1 MHVGSAALFA
11 LAWIGLL
18 FLVAGWADRRAQ
30 GFSRHLLP
38 ERQRRQR
45 QFAYTMALGVF
56 CSSWTIYGAVGSAA
70 RTGWDYLPI
79 YGAPILVLLLAPGL
93 LRRLSRAVAEEQAVT
108 ISDFIAARFGH
119 DPVVA
124 RLVTLIALAGT
135 VPYMALQLRSMG
147 IAFSI
152 VTGQAVAVPTMVA
165 GAALLAL
172 FAMLFGARRF
182 ELTGRSEGLIYAV
195 GLESLMKI
203 CAMLLVGALAVAMV
217 MHAPPERVAAGWS
230 QLAARFTMHTLS
242 ADTLAIA
249 LISAFAMLALPR
261 QFYMALAEAH
271 DIEDLPQARF
281 GFAFYLT
288 LMALSVFPIV
298 LAGLTVLSPAM
309 QSDYFVLWLPQVS
322 GHRVIMAVE
331 LLGGISAA
339 AAMVITDSTALAT
352 MVSND
357 LVFPTVVRA
366 ALVEGGAPPAGAL
379 GRRMLLVRRAAILA
393 LVASALTWA
402 LLVNPEDSLASIGL
416 VAFAAMAQFTPH
428 LIMAATGRRR
438 DPLAARVSLALGF
451 AFWFYTLAL
460 PPVLPPAW
468 HTWLAQGPAD
478 PERLLGIGHTSVLVH
493 GVVWSLGV
501 NIAAY
506 LLVAARKARGAPLP
520 AAMRWQTQISDLGQL
535 RDLVASFVGQDKA
548 AAEFPEAQRGA
559 PIDNRAAQRARALIG
574 AVVGTSAARAL
585 VASALAGGRMT
596 LAQVTRLLD
605 ERGHALGF
613 SRQVLTATF
622 ENIEAGI
629 SVVDADLNL
638 VAWNSRYE
646 ALFNYPPGMVYVGMP
661 VVDLM
666 RYNAMRGEMGEGD
679 PEEMVA
685 RRLAYLRRGLP
696 HSIERHRRDGTVIKI
711 SGGPMPGGGYVM
723 SYTDITSEAM
733 VRAELRQTL
742 AQMESRVS
750 ARTAELSQANRQ
762 LARATADKTRFL
774 AAASHDLLQPLHAA
788 RLFTAALSRDVD
800 DKARVL
806 VSRVDSAI
814 TAAEGLLRALLDI
827 SKLDAGGV
835 TPHLEPL
842 ALTPFLG
849 DLIDGFYP
857 MAESKGLSLRSGP
870 LGAGLDVVSDRGLL
884 RSLLQN
890 FLANAL
896 RYTVEGGVLLGVR
909 RRMVDGVAWVRVDV
923 VDTGVGIP
931 ADKMESIFSEFT
943 RLGDVEVEGLGLGLA
958 LSERIARLLGARI
971 EVASRLGHG
980 SRFSLW
986 LEAGGGTAEGQRFTP
1001 SECAPLP
1008 VEHRALTVL
1017 AIDDDARTV
1026 EATVALL
1033 TSMGH
1038 RAIGASGGGEALPHA
1053 HEADAALVDYRL
1065 DHGAAGSED
1074 GLTVVQELRAIKPG
1088 LPAMLITAESGEWI
1102 RDLAASLGVE
1112 MHAKPAAPEAIEHFL
1127 ARVATGLVGEIKPE

>member
-56 CSSWTIYGAVGSAA
+56 CSSWTIYGAVGSAV

-152 VTGQAVAVPTMVA
+152 VTGQSVAVPTMVA

-203 CAMLLVGALAVAMV
+203 CAMLLICALAVAMV
-217 MHAPPERVAAGWS
+217 VHAPPERVAAGWS
-230 QLAARFTMHTLS
+230 QLTARFTLHSLS
-242 ADTLAIA
+242 ADTFAIG
-249 LISAFAMLALPR
+249 LISALSILALPR

-271 DIEDLPQARF
+271 DVDDLPQARF
-281 GFAFYLT
+281 GFALYLT
-288 LMALSVFPIV
+288 LMALAVFPIV
-298 LAGLTVLSPAM
+298 LAGLTVLSPTM
-309 QSDYFVLWLPQVS
+309 QPDYFVLWLPQVS
-322 GHRVIMAVE
+322 GHRVIMGVE

-366 ALVEGGAPPAGAL
+366 ASVEGGALPAGVL
-379 GRRMLLVRRAAILA
+379 GRRMLLVRRASILA

-402 LLVNPEDSLASIGL
+402 LLVSPEDSLASIGL

-451 AFWFYTLAL
+451 AFWLYTLAL
-460 PPVLPPAW
+460 PPVLPPQW
-468 HTWLAQGPAD
+468 HDWLAQGPAN
-478 PERLLGIGHTSVLVH
+478 PERLLGIGHASVLVH

-501 NIAAY
+501 NVASY

-548 AAEFPEAQRGA
+548 AEEFPDAQRGS
-559 PIDNRAAQRARALIG
+559 PIDHRAAQRARALIG

-613 SRQVLTATF
+613 SRQVLTSTF

-661 VVDLM
+661 VVELM
-666 RYNAMRGEMGEGD
+666 RYNAMRGEMGDGD

-685 RRLAYLRRGLP
+685 RRLAHLRRGLP

-711 SGGPMPGGGYVM
+711 SGGPMPGGGYVI
-723 SYTDITSEAM
+723 SYTDITSEAK

-842 ALTPFLG
+842 ALAPFLG

-857 MAESKGLSLRSGP
+857 MAEDKGLSLRSGP
-870 LGAGLDVVSDRGLL
+870 LGAGLTVVSDSGLL

-909 RRMVDGVAWVRVDV
+909 RRMVGGAAWVRVDV

-931 ADKMESIFSEFT
+931 ADKMEAIFSEFT

-971 EVASRLGHG
+971 EVASQAGRG

-986 LEAGGGTAEGQRFTP
+986 MEAGEGAAQP
-1001 SECAPLP
+1001 GAKPAECAPLP
-1008 VEHRALTVL
+1008 VEHRPLTVL

-1065 DHGAAGSED
+1065 DHGAAGGED

-1088 LPAMLITAESGEWI
+1088 LPAMLITAENSEWI

-1112 MHAKPAAPEAIEHFL
+1112 MHAKPAAPEAIERFL
-1127 ARVATGLVGEIKPE
+1127 ARVAAGLVSEIKPE

>member
-1 MHVGSAALFA
+1 MGVGSAALFA
-11 LAWIGLL
+11 LAWIGVL
-18 FLVAGWADRRAQ
+18 FLVAAVADRQAQ
-30 GFSRHLLP
+30 RGQPQSPARRHL
-38 ERQRRQR
+38 
-45 QFAYTMALGVF
+45 AYTLALGVY
-56 CSSWTIYGAVGSAA
+56 CSSWTIYGAVGSAV

-79 YGAPILVLLLAPGL
+79 YAAPVALLLFASGF

-135 VPYMALQLRSMG
+135 VPYMALQFRSMG
-147 IAFSI
+147 TAFSI
-152 VTGQAVAVPTMVA
+152 VTGQSVLVPTMMA
-165 GAALLAL
+165 GAVLLAL

-182 ELTGRSEGLIYAV
+182 ELTGRSEGMLYAV
-195 GLESLMKI
+195 GLESVMKMG
-203 CAMLLVGALAVAMV
+203 AMLLVCALAVAML
-217 MHAPPERVAAGWS
+217 MQAGPMRVATGWALM
-230 QLAARFTMHTLS
+230 QARFSLHALS
-242 ADTLAIA
+242 LDTLVIG
-249 LISAFAMLALPR
+249 LVSVMTVINLPR
-261 QFYMALAEAH
+261 LFYMALAEAR
-271 DIEDLPQARF
+271 DVEDLPRARF
-281 GFAFYLT
+281 GFAAYLS
-288 LMALSVFPIV
+288 LMALMVFPIV
-298 LAGLTVLSPAM
+298 LAGLTVLSPDAPP
-309 QSDYFVLWLPQVS
+309 DFYVLWLPQVS
-322 GHRVIMAVE
+322 GHRIIMAVE

-339 AAMVITDSTALAT
+339 AAMVITDATALAT

-366 ALVEGGAPPAGAL
+366 AAGTGLAAGAL
-379 GRRMLLVRRAAILA
+379 GRRMLLVRRLSILGVVVLA
-393 LVASALTWA
+393 LVWA

-428 LIMAATGRRR
+428 LMMAATGRHR
-438 DPLAARVSLALGF
+438 DPLAARVSLSLGF
-451 AFWFYTLAL
+451 ALWVYTLAL
-460 PPVLPPAW
+460 PSILP
-468 HTWLAQGPAD
+468 HDWLGGPLN
-478 PERLLGIGHTSVLVH
+478 PLRLLGIGHAGPLVH
-493 GVVWSLGV
+493 GVAWSLGA
-501 NIAAY
+501 NLLSYA
-506 LLVAARKARGAPLP
+506 LVAARKVHAAPLP
-520 AAMRWQTQISDLGQL
+520 ALMRWQNQIADMGQL

-548 AAEFPEAQRGA
+548 LREFPEAPRGA
-559 PIDNRAAQRARALIG
+559 PIDHRAAQRARKLIG
-574 AVVGTSAARAL
+574 AVVGTSAARSL
-585 VASALAGGRMT
+585 VASALAGGQMT

-646 ALFNYPPGMVYVGMP
+646 AIFDYPPGMVYVGMP
-661 VVDLM
+661 VAELI
-666 RYNAMRGEMGEGD
+666 RYNASRGELGPGNQ
-679 PEEMVA
+679 EEQVM
-685 RRLAYLRRGLP
+685 RRLAHLRAGLP
-696 HSIERHRRDGTVIKI
+696 HEIERHRRDGTVLKI
-711 SGGPMPGGGYVM
+711 SGGPMPGGGYVI
-723 SYTDITSEAM
+723 SYTDITGEAS

-742 AQMESRVS
+742 AQLESRVS
-750 ARTAELSQANRQ
+750 ERTAELSQANRQ

-835 TPHLEPL
+835 KPHAEAL
-842 ALTPFLG
+842 ALGPFLA
-849 DLIDGFYP
+849 DLVDGFGP
-857 MAESKGLSLRSGP
+857 MAQGKGLALRIGP
-870 LGAGLDVVSDRGLL
+870 LGGGLDVVSDVGLL

-896 RYTVEGGVLLGVR
+896 RYTVKGGVLVGVR
-909 RRMVDGVAWVRVDV
+909 RRRAADGVRWLRVDV

-931 ADKMESIFSEFT
+931 VDKVEAIFGEFT

-971 EVASRLGHG
+971 EVVSTPGKG

-986 LEAGGGTAEGQRFTP
+986 LAAGAEGVDGVP
-1001 SECAPLP
+1001 PAAAPAAEVLP
-1008 VEHRALTVL
+1008 AQHRALRVL

-1026 EATVALL
+1026 EASVALL
-1033 TSMGH
+1033 ASMGH
-1038 RAIGASGGGEALPHA
+1038 WPIGASCGAEALPHA
-1053 HEADAALVDYRL
+1053 QKVDAALVDYRL
-1065 DHGAAGSED
+1065 DHGED
-1074 GLTVVQELRAIKPG
+1074 GLGVVRALRAVKPG
-1088 LPAMLITAESGEWI
+1088 LPAMLITAENSDTI
-1102 RDLAASLGVE
+1102 RASAASLGVE
-1112 MHAKPAAPEAIEHFL
+1112 VHAKPASPQAIERFL
-1127 ARVATGLVGEIKPE
+1127 ARVASGSVGQV

>member
-1 MHVGSAALFA
+1 MRVGSAALFA

-18 FLVAGWADRRAQ
+18 FLVAALAEQRAQ
-30 GFSRHLLP
+30 RSSSHHRDQRGRQRHL
-38 ERQRRQR
+38 
-45 QFAYTMALGVF
+45 AYTLALGVY
-56 CSSWTIYGAVGSAA
+56 CSSWTIYGAVGSAV

-79 YGAPILVLLLAPGL
+79 YAAPIALLLFAPAF
-93 LRRLSRAVAEEQAVT
+93 LRRLARAVADEQAVT

-147 IAFSI
+147 TAFTI
-152 VTGQAVAVPTMVA
+152 VTGEPVVVPTMVA
-165 GAALLAL
+165 GAVLLAA

-195 GLESLMKI
+195 GLESLMKV
-203 CAMLLVGALAVAMV
+203 CAMLLVAALAVVMV
-217 MHAPPERVAAGWS
+217 MQAEPARVAAGWA
-230 QLAARFTMHTLS
+230 QLGSRFALNTVSMETLVIGLVS
-242 ADTLAIA
+242 AMTVIN
-249 LISAFAMLALPR
+249 LPR
-261 QFYMALAEAH
+261 MFYMALAEAR
-271 DIEDLPQARF
+271 DVEDPLRARI
-281 GFAFYLT
+281 GFAAYLA
-288 LMALSVFPIV
+288 LMTMAAFPIA
-298 LAGLTVLSPAM
+298 LAGLTVLSSSLTP
-309 QSDYFVLWLPQVS
+309 DFYVLTLPQS
-322 GHRVIMAVE
+322 AGHRIIMAVG

-366 ALVEGGAPPAGAL
+366 AGGLHALPPAAGAL
-379 GRRMLLVRRAAILA
+379 GRRMLLVRRASILGVVALA
-393 LVASALTWA
+393 LAWGLAVS
-402 LLVNPEDSLASIGL
+402 PEDSLASIGL

-428 LIMAATGRRR
+428 LMMAATGRRR
-438 DPLAARVSLALGF
+438 DPLAARVSLTLGF
-451 AFWFYTLAL
+451 ALWCYTLAL
-460 PPVLPPAW
+460 PPILTAEW
-468 HTWLAQGPAD
+468 HQALARQWLGGLANPL
-478 PERLLGIGHTSVLVH
+478 RLLGLGHATPLVH
-493 GVVWSLGV
+493 GVAWSLGV
-501 NIAAY
+501 NLASFM
-506 LLVAARKARGAPLP
+506 LVAARKVQGAPLP
-520 AAMRWQTQISDLGQL
+520 ALMRWQTQVSEIGQL
-535 RDLVASFVGQDKA
+535 RDLVASFVGQEKA
-548 AAEFPEAQRGA
+548 ASEFPDALRGA
-559 PIDNRAAQRARALIG
+559 PIDHRAAQRARKLIG
-574 AVVGTSAARAL
+574 AVVGTSAARSL

-613 SRQVLTATF
+613 SRQILTATF
-622 ENIEAGI
+622 ENIDAGI

-646 ALFNYPPGMVYVGMP
+646 ALFNYPPGMIYVGRP
-661 VVDLM
+661 VADLI
-666 RYNAMRGEMGEGD
+666 RFNASRGELGPGNS
-679 PEEMVA
+679 EEQVA
-685 RRLAYLRRGLP
+685 QRLAHLRRGLP
-696 HSIERHRRDGTVIKI
+696 HEIERHRSDGTVIKI
-711 SGGPMPGGGYVM
+711 SGGPMPGGGYVI
-723 SYTDITSEAM
+723 SYTDITSEAK

-750 ARTAELSQANRQ
+750 ERTAELSQANRQ

-800 DKARVL
+800 DRAKVL

-835 TPHLEPL
+835 TPRLEPL
-842 ALTPFLG
+842 ALGPFIA
-849 DLIDGFYP
+849 DLVEGFHP
-857 MAESKGLSLRSGP
+857 MAEGKLLSLRTGP
-870 LGAGLDVVSDRGLL
+870 LEGAGLEVVTDAGLL

-896 RYTVEGGVLLGVR
+896 RYTVEGGVLVGVR
-909 RRMVDGVAWVRVDV
+909 RRRASDGTRWLRVDV

-931 ADKMESIFSEFT
+931 ADKMEAIFGEFT
-943 RLGDVEVEGLGLGLA
+943 RLGDVEAEGLGLGLA

-971 EVASRLGHG
+971 EVASVPGRG

-986 LEAGGGTAEGQRFTP
+986 LAAAQDAVCPARVP
-1001 SECAPLP
+1001 AQPAALP
-1008 VEHRALTVL
+1008 VKHRALTVL

-1033 TSMGH
+1033 ASMGH
-1038 RAIGASGGGEALPHA
+1038 RPIGASGGAEALPHA
-1053 HEADAALVDYRL
+1053 LEADAALVDYRL
-1065 DHGAAGSED
+1065 EHNGHGGED
-1074 GLTVVQELRAIKPG
+1074 GLTVVQQLRALKPG
-1088 LPAMLITAESGEWI
+1088 LPAMLITAENSDWI
-1102 RDLAASLGVE
+1102 RDLASALGVE
-1112 MHAKPAAPEAIEHFL
+1112 MHAKPAAPEAIERFL
-1127 ARVATGLVGEIKPE
+1127 ARVAAG